1 MQQLMQQVKNDPQM
15 VQRVMQSPDGQK
27 LMQLLTSSDN
37 GAGLGHAGSGGG
49 ARGSALGHAAAS
61 AGSGNTAQ
69 MVSMLKKVM
78 QTPEGAALLDRLS
91 SQLQR

>member
-1 MQQLMQQVKNDPQM
+1 MSTSVA
-15 VQRVMQSPDGQK
+15 VEVMAGGGVRPDDVRAIVAAGIASVH
-27 LMQLLTSSDN
+27 LSARAV
-37 GAGLGHAGSGGG
+37 AGLD
-49 ARGSALGHAAAS
+49 HAAAS
-61 AGSGNTAQ
+61 AGSGNAAQ

>member
-1 MQQLMQQVKNDPQM
+1 
-15 VQRVMQSPDGQK
+15 
-27 LMQLLTSSDN
+27 MQLLTSSDN
-37 GAGLGHAGSGGG
+37 GAG
-49 ARGSALGHAAAS
+49 LGHAAAS

>member
-37 GAGLGHAGSGGG
+37 GAGLGHA
-49 ARGSALGHAAAS
+49 AAS

-69 MVSMLKKVM
+69 MVSMLKKSCRPLRE
-78 QTPEGAALLDRLS
+78 QHFWTA
-91 SQLQR
+91 

>member
-37 GAGLGHAGSGGG
+37 GAGLGHA
-49 ARGSALGHAAAS
+49 AAS

-69 MVSMLKKVM
+69 MVSMLKKVI

>member
-1 MQQLMQQVKNDPQM
+1 MQQVLQQVKNDPQM

-37 GAGLGHAGSGGG
+37 GAGLGHA
-49 ARGSALGHAAAS
+49 AAS

-69 MVSMLKKVM
+69 MVAMLKKII
-78 QTPEGAALLDRLS
+78 QSPEGAALMGRLG
-91 SQLQR
+91 SQIQQ

>member
-1 MQQLMQQVKNDPQM
+1 MDMQQLMQQVKNDPQM

-27 LMQLLTSSDN
+27 LMQMLTSPDN
-37 GAGLGHAGSGGG
+37 GAGLD
-49 ARGSALGHAAAS
+49 HAAAR

-69 MVSMLKKVM
+69 MVAMLKKVM
-78 QTPEGAALLDRLS
+78 QTSEGAALIDRLG

>member
-37 GAGLGHAGSGGG
+37 GAVV
-49 ARGSALGHAAAS
+49 HAADIFFHLFSSVFFHRPVPLCKAETVMLIAKDTASKMMPSAS
-61 AGSGNTAQ
+61 AIVKFP
-69 MVSMLKKVM
+69 MFV
-78 QTPEGAALLDRLS
+78 
-91 SQLQR
+91 